1 VLEPFWLMRIGV
13 CACVSAGDPG
23 GARVPGALHGE
34 GTVFSSVSS

>member
-1 VLEPFWLMRIGV
+1 VRELFWLMRIGV